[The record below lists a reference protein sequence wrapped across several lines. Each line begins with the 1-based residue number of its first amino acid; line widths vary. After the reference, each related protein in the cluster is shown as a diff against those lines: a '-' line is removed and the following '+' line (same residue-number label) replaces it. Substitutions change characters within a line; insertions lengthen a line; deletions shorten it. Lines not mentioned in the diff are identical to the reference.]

1 MLRNDIP
8 LGLWHNLGMQHDRN
22 QAPTQPLPFITP
34 ELPGIG
40 GVIKVRPEHFQVEEL
55 PLYPPSGQGDHLYL
69 RLEREGWN
77 TRDLA
82 KRLAAIFAVAEDAV
96 GHAGLKDK
104 QARVSQTFSVQIKG
118 LEPKEACAE
127 VAEALGRLDP
137 PVSVLGAARHVN
149 KLKAGHLLGNRFQVV
164 VSQLD
169 DQAETRARAV
179 AMVLEERGLPNYFGP
194 QRFGRQGDNAAQGL
208 AVMAGRGPREK
219 WLRKLV
225 LSAWQSEVYNQWLAQ
240 RVMDGDFARLLPG
253 DLAKKTDTGGLF
265 IVEDVEAESPR
276 LERREITYTGPLMGA
291 KLRWAEAEAGRR
303 ERAALA
309 ATGVDE
315 AQLKRAGLQG
325 GRRPARIWPQ
335 GLTITPHPEGLSFA
349 FFLPKGAYA
358 TVLLREFC
366 KLEPAMPEA

>member
-1 MLRNDIP
+1 MNP
-8 LGLWHNLGMQHDRN
+8 EPN
-22 QAPTQPLPFITP
+22 QSPHQPLPFITP

-40 GVIKVRPEHFQVEEL
+40 GVIKLRPEHFRVEEL
-55 PLYPPSGQGDHLYL
+55 PLYLPSGQGEHLYL
-69 RLEREGWN
+69 VLEREGWN

-82 KRLAAIFAVAEDAV
+82 KRLAAIFGVTEDGV

-104 QARVSQTFSVQIKG
+104 RAWVSQTFSVQIQG
-118 LEPKEACAE
+118 LEPEAARAKA
-127 VAEALGRLDP
+127 AEALGRLDP
-137 PVSVLGAARHVN
+137 PVSVVTAARHGN

-169 DQAETRARAV
+169 DQADAQARAV
-179 AMVLEERGLPNYFGP
+179 AMVLEESGLPNYFGP
-194 QRFGRQGDNAAQGL
+194 QRFGRQGDNATQGL
-208 AVMAGRGPREK
+208 AILTGRGPREK
-219 WLRKLV
+219 WLRKLL
-225 LSAWQSEVYNQWLAQ
+225 LSAWQSEVFNQWLAR

-253 DLAKKTDTGGLF
+253 DVAKKTDTGGLF
-265 IVEDVEAESPR
+265 IVEDVETEAPR

-315 AQLKRAGLQG
+315 AQLKKAGLQG

-335 GLTITPHPEGLSFA
+335 GLSIAPHPEGLVFA
-349 FFLPKGAYA
+349 FLLPKGAYA
-358 TVLLREFC
+358 TTLLREFC
-366 KLEPAMPEA
+366 KLEPTTPESQA

>member
-1 MLRNDIP
+1 MNP
-8 LGLWHNLGMQHDRN
+8 ETN
-22 QAPTQPLPFITP
+22 QDPTPPPPFITP

-40 GVIKVRPEHFQVEEL
+40 GVIKVRPDHFRVEEL
-55 PLYPPSGQGDHLYL
+55 PLYLPSGQGDHLYL

-82 KRLAAIFAVAEDAV
+82 QRLAAIFAVADDAV
-96 GHAGLKDK
+96 GYAGLKDK
-104 QARVSQTFSVQIKG
+104 QARVSQTFSVQVRG
-118 LEPKEACAE
+118 LEIEEARVRA
-127 VAEALGRLDP
+127 AEALGRLDP
-137 PVSVLGAARHVN
+137 PVRVLSAARHGN

-164 VSQLD
+164 VSQTEE
-169 DQAETRARAV
+169 QAEAKARAV
-179 AMVLEERGLPNYFGP
+179 AEALEQRGMPNYFGP
-194 QRFGRQGDNAAQGL
+194 QRFGRQGDNPAQGL
-208 AVMAGRGPREK
+208 AVLRGRGPREK

-225 LSAWQSEVYNQWLAQ
+225 LSAWQSEVFNQWLAQ

-265 IVEDVEAESPR
+265 IVEDLAAESPR
-276 LERREITYTGPLMGA
+276 MERREITYTGPLMGA

-335 GLTITPHPEGLSFA
+335 GLSITPHSEGLAFA
-349 FFLPKGAYA
+349 FSLPKGAYA

-366 KLEPAMPEA
+366 KLEPAMPEG